1 MLIGLALTAPHHVD
15 AWFSGAVWDDNLAH
29 MSAANGAYWLT
40 FGSFG
45 VPQTVIGLMVLWL
58 DRRGIVPPSF
68 IAWTLA
74 ANAVICGMIF
84 DPFSPWPVDV
94 LSAAL
99 LLAGARAA
107 RRGTPHRR
115 CRSRYERHRKATQL
129 GNGCDG
135 QAGWKTAHASRR
147 ACRASPAP
155 VNSTSASVGQSVNVM
170 VARVGNTGMPPVVA
184 AIPQFC
190 LPCKALLVP
199 CRPSCPDYQDGPSAG
214 RVPLDAD
221 VGEADFPALRH
232 EGRGLLVGPAMA
244 SEPGGAGTH
253 LAFDREQSPSWD
265 EYSSGLG
272 EPGSD
277 VLPVVDGGQ

>member
-1 MLIGLALTAPHHVD
+1 MIRWAGRLIVAIGVGHMLTGLALTAPHHVD
-15 AWFSGAVWDDNLAH
+15 AWFSGALWDDDLAH

-107 RRGTPHRR
+107 RRGTPASPPPPP
-115 CRSRYERHRKATQL
+115 RSRSLRATPDGNAARK
-129 GNGCDG
+129 
-135 QAGWKTAHASRR
+135 W
-147 ACRASPAP
+147 
-155 VNSTSASVGQSVNVM
+155 M
-170 VARVGNTGMPPVVA
+170 
-184 AIPQFC
+184 
-190 LPCKALLVP
+190 
-199 CRPSCPDYQDGPSAG
+199 
-214 RVPLDAD
+214 
-221 VGEADFPALRH
+221 
-232 EGRGLLVGPAMA
+232 
-244 SEPGGAGTH
+244 
-253 LAFDREQSPSWD
+253 
-265 EYSSGLG
+265 
-272 EPGSD
+272 
-277 VLPVVDGGQ
+277 